1 MFLPLKPLTHNK
13 FKPINKELY
22 FYSLRSSHFK
32 LTTGWHNTTN
42 QSQLTNY
49 LIDLLLQFALC
60 TINWHKDETLP
71 IGWDV
76 SALHTK
82 RLWMDLSWT
91 KKKPREISQT
101 PTHLNIQ
108 QRENKK
114 LLAFKV
120 WNMYVKQTHKVL

>member
-32 LTTGWHNTTN
+32 LTIGWHNTTD
-42 QSQLTNY
+42 QSQSTNY
-49 LIDLLLQFALC
+49 LIDLLLQFALWPLIDTKTKLC
-60 TINWHKDETLP
+60 RLDETFQRYTQRGCEWIFLEQ
-71 IGWDV
+71 
-76 SALHTK
+76 
-82 RLWMDLSWT
+82 

-108 QRENKK
+108 RRENKK